1 MNSTLSHLQMAQN
14 KYDVGTARKSDVLQ
28 WQVKKQQDETAL
40 TEIDNNIS
48 ELTGYWKNLL
58 GSNADDLPA
67 EIKVENYDQEIAEF
81 SNLKNAEIEAEVS
94 DFLNDVQ
101 QTSPVINTLDLAKK
115 MMRKNYTLAKG
126 NFLPSLNLQY
136 SYQIESDD
144 KFNFDGDDNWS
155 LAAVLSVPI
164 FQSGASYTN
173 LKKAKF
179 ELKKTEYET
188 DCATENYLVSAENN
202 FRKLIT
208 KAKVVE
214 DNKTALEFAREN
226 HQIINDLYLQGL
238 VTNTELLDAEAMLYG
253 SEMNLVASYYDFIFA
268 KYEIKK
274 YINKAG
280 K

>member
-253 SEMNLVASYYDFIFA
+253 SEMNLVASYYDFILA